1 MASIPGSTTLLLSS
15 SSPTTAGCSAIPPSN
30 ISAPVVHQ
38 KKSSCVFV
46 PSVVSSAS
54 SSLIGDSK
62 STPSPVHHNKN
73 LVINNTPV
81 STRKKSDNNTTTN
94 TTTNNTITTT
104 FLTKNATA
112 YPYKNDNVTI
122 ISNSKVGVITCQGTS
137 LQTNGDNLSQTTSVT
152 DLPCS
157 STIFCASGLTV
168 NNEKT
173 PSEEVPKLDPFPL
186 EAQSTLILQAQHPL
200 STVVP
205 TCPFS
210 SSLLSSSSTASLSI
224 GNNCGNISS
233 RDTDPLATST
243 INTVPNV
250 TMESTCPSPTSQL
263 SSAITNANI
272 PDIVTTTNSSSSDN
286 DRSTSTTMNMQSFFA
301 AVTDLDTNFSSDTI
315 TTMSHTSGTNTIIS
329 SDNNPVPNTSPTSK
343 TLLLQPAN
351 CTDSGTESE
360 SPITAST
367 DSSSGYNS
375 SEISTTDNSNS
386 INTMSSSSTLPVPT
400 KPMITGPKYKLIT
413 EGEIQVC
420 RLNHTRTIV
429 SKIMNS
435 KYLRRWENH
444 HLILASNEI
453 RSTSPTGFMS
463 SSIPYSSIED
473 IHTVSRW
480 DAGHKFCI
488 RITVQEG
495 SVLLQANSSYLR
507 DQWLHSIK
515 WKKHVHKYEKLLK
528 TARRPEVVVKEIKN
542 MIDVSLNTPIH
553 DTSVYQF
560 PLELVSE
567 LLQSANSELTSKS
580 AHENIIIALTPL
592 LENNHPTQEI
602 CEFLI
607 KHCKKSPRSSIVI
620 DLFTPVAQRILKH
633 NTDFGKLPN
642 MRRFVQE
649 YILALN
655 SQNDGFKVV
664 QAFVR
669 NMHGQSS
676 TCPHPRVLPNLVA
689 VCLASIYS
697 CYEEKKKGF
706 LNNANISEEDWNKK
720 LLCYIKMFETM
731 SQYDDWRCIV
741 GSLLQPIPFPD
752 DAVGHGFFTSH
763 MKTVIQTI
771 ASDHHCDTHQTI
783 LSIRENKEGWFHL
796 YCPGNI
802 CCDDDGELWGIM
814 LETLIRCCCRRKKFL
829 QELSKSVNPIMLL
842 ALRGKE
848 AAMEALCGMLE
859 MDVIDTKDLKM
870 QMITTLQTTS
880 TGKQMYT
887 ALCERQIALR
897 ELQQKGGPKKLSL
910 PPQSTDADLVK
921 MLGSGSFGNL
931 ESLSLAFTQV
941 TSACAQE
948 LIKLPTLRSLNLWST
963 QFGDAGL
970 QLISEHLPR
979 LQVLNLC
986 ETPVTDKGLVCL
998 ATLKNLRKLN
1008 LNSTNLSALTFE
1020 GLKEKLPVLQEC
1032 DVRYTEAW

>member
-1 MASIPGSTTLLLSS
+1 MANV
-15 SSPTTAGCSAIPPSN
+15 CSR
-30 ISAPVVHQ
+30 
-38 KKSSCVFV
+38 
-46 PSVVSSAS
+46 
-54 SSLIGDSK
+54 D
-62 STPSPVHHNKN
+62 
-73 LVINNTPV
+73 NTV
-81 STRKKSDNNTTTN
+81 D
-94 TTTNNTITTT
+94 
-104 FLTKNATA
+104 
-112 YPYKNDNVTI
+112 
-122 ISNSKVGVITCQGTS
+122 
-137 LQTNGDNLSQTTSVT
+137 
-152 DLPCS
+152 
-157 STIFCASGLTV
+157 
-168 NNEKT
+168 
-173 PSEEVPKLDPFPL
+173 
-186 EAQSTLILQAQHPL
+186 L
-200 STVVP
+200 STK
-205 TCPFS
+205 
-210 SSLLSSSSTASLSI
+210 
-224 GNNCGNISS
+224 
-233 RDTDPLATST
+233 
-243 INTVPNV
+243 INTGLN
-250 TMESTCPSPTSQL
+250 TAIADTITCPSQTSDL
-263 SSAITNANI
+263 DHTSANPNI
-272 PDIVTTTNSSSSDN
+272 PNIVTTTEGSSGSN
-286 DRSTSTTMNMQSFFA
+286 TGFTLSTSINSQSL
-301 AVTDLDTNFSSDTI
+301 VDGLDTNLSHNNITIMSQTSDL
-315 TTMSHTSGTNTIIS
+315 TSAVTYDS
-329 SDNNPVPNTSPTSK
+329 NPCPESPPT
-343 TLLLQPAN
+343 TLLSSQPAN
-351 CTDSGTESE
+351 CVTDTIVVTGTKGEFTDISSLENNTSSE
-360 SPITAST
+360 TST
-367 DSSSGYNS
+367 GGDCTDTTTSSSLS
-375 SEISTTDNSNS
+375 
-386 INTMSSSSTLPVPT
+386 MSVPT
-400 KPMITGPKYKLIT
+400 KPTLTGPKYKLIT

-444 HLILASNEI
+444 HLVLSPNEI

-542 MIDVSLNTPIH
+542 MIDVSLTTPIH

-567 LLQSANSELTSKS
+567 LLQSANSELSSKA

-607 KHCKKSPRSSIVI
+607 RHCKKSPRSSIVI

-664 QAFVR
+664 QAFVK
-669 NMHGQSS
+669 NMHGQSI

-697 CYEEKKKGF
+697 CYEEKKKGLF
-706 LNNANISEEDWNKK
+706 NNANVSEEDWNKK
-720 LLCYIKMFETM
+720 LLCYIRMFETM
-731 SQYDDWRCIV
+731 SQYDDWRYIL

-752 DAVGHGFFTSH
+752 DAVGHAFFTSN
-763 MKTVIQTI
+763 MKTVIHTI
-771 ASDHHCDTHQTI
+771 ASDNNCDTHQTI

-802 CCDDDGELWGIM
+802 CCDDEGELWGVM
-814 LETLIRCCCRRKKFL
+814 LQTLIRCCCRRKKFL
-829 QELSKSVNPIMLL
+829 QELSKSVNPVMLL

-859 MDVIDTKDLKM
+859 MDVIDTNDLKM
-870 QMITTLQTTS
+870 QMITTLQTTP
-880 TGKQMYT
+880 TGKKMYT

-910 PPQSTDADLVK
+910 PPQSTDADLIK
-921 MLGSGSFGNL
+921 MLSSGSFGNL

-941 TSACAQE
+941 TSACANE

-986 ETPVTDKGLVCL
+986 ETPVTDKGLSCL
-998 ATLKNLRKLN
+998 ASLKNLRKLN
-1008 LNSTNLSALTFE
+1008 LNSTSLTALTFE